1 LQIKSEKTGKIGK
14 TRKWVLYIGIMGV
27 WSFEC
32 LGISQFNLTTSAP
45 LSQTKKLDQSKV
57 GKVQKARKGHEK

>member
-1 LQIKSEKTGKIGK
+1 MPIKSEKTGKIGK
-14 TRKWVLYIGIMGV
+14 TRKWVLYIGNMGV

-45 LSQTKKLDQSKV
+45 PLPNKKVRSII
-57 GKVQKARKGHEK
+57 GGEGPKG